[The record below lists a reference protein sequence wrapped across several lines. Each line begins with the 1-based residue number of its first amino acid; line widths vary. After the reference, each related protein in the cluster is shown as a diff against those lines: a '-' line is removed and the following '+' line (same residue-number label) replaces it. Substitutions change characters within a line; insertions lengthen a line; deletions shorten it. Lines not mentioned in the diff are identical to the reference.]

1 MSTGRLLVLGTIL
14 FCVFGESVFPAS
26 RSPAADDETLV
37 PVGVAHVDITPE
49 TPVRMYGYAARKT
62 ESEGVAGRLQAKALA
77 IGANDGDGPAV
88 LLTVDCGA
96 VPSDLRDRV
105 FRRVCETTP
114 LGFERFVLCNSHNH
128 SGPNLKG
135 MASIEGEEHERLK
148 CYGEQ
153 LENRLVQVAV
163 EALAARRPGRI
174 AFARGHVDFA
184 ANRRV
189 LKEGKWSGFGAV
201 PEAPTDHSLP
211 MLRITAED
219 GTLRAI
225 VANYACH
232 CTTLRGNFT
241 QIHGD
246 WAACAQEYIEAD
258 SPGALALITIGCGA
272 DADPCPH
279 GTVALCEQHGRA
291 LADQCQRLLAG
302 QWSPVDPRLTAR
314 EKVLE
319 IPYHEPPDR
328 EQIENSA
335 ERTRSLGWL
344 VRRLDAGEDIPA
356 SKPYRIVSWT
366 FGDDLAMVFLSD
378 EVTVDYALRLKRELD
393 ADRLWIT
400 AYAHDV
406 STYIVSERLIAEG
419 GYEPRNS
426 LSALLTYGHPET
438 LNPPMEDRVVRAVKE
453 ILPESFVR

>member
-1 MSTGRLLVLGTIL
+1 MSIRYVIGLGAILLCVL
-14 FCVFGESVFPAS
+14 VESDLSAS
-26 RSPAADDETLV
+26 RSRAAEEGTLV
-37 PVGVAHVDITPE
+37 PVGVAQVDITPE

-62 ESEGVAGRLQAKALA
+62 ESEGVAGRLRAKALA

-105 FRRVCETTP
+105 FRRVCDTTP
-114 LGFERFVLCNSHNH
+114 LSFERFVLCNSHHH

-135 MASIEGEEHERLK
+135 MASIEGEEHNRLK
-148 CYGEQ
+148 CYAEQ
-153 LENRLVQVAV
+153 LEDRLVQVVV
-163 EALAARRPGRI
+163 EALDARRPGRI
-174 AFARGHVDFA
+174 AFARGQVDFA

-189 LKEGKWSGFGAV
+189 LKDGKWSGFGAV
-201 PEAPTDHSLP
+201 PEAPADHGLP

-219 GTLRAI
+219 GTLRAV

-291 LADQCQRLLAG
+291 LADECQRLLAG
-302 QWSPVDPRLTAR
+302 QWNPVVPRLTAR

-328 EQIENSA
+328 EQIENAA
-335 ERTRSLGWL
+335 EQTRSPGWL
-344 VRRLDAGEDIPA
+344 VRRLDAGEAIPE
-356 SKPYRIVSWT
+356 SRPYRIVSWT

-378 EVTVDYALRLKRELD
+378 EVTVDYALRLKGELD
-393 ADRLWIT
+393 ADRLWIS
-400 AYAHDV
+400 AYAHEV

-426 LSALLTYGHPET
+426 LSTLVTYGHPET
-438 LNPPMEDRVVRAVKE
+438 LNPPMEDRVVQAVRE
-453 ILPESFVR
+453 MLPQSFVK